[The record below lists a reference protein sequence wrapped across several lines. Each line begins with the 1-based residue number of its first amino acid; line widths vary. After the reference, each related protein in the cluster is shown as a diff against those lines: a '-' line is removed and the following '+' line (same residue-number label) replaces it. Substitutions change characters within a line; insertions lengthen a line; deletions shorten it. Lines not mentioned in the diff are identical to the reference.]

1 MMKPAA
7 DVPLSFAHLGA
18 LEVGPPELFDVL
30 AEAGFASTGIRM
42 RRAAPGSPEYALSD
56 PAARRETKRRIAQS
70 GVEVLYIEL
79 VALARSL
86 DVRELSSMFEAGAD
100 IGATRITASGDDQD
114 PAVVADKL
122 AEVCELARSY
132 GLAVDVEFMPF
143 RAVRTLD
150 DAVRVVSMAGQPN
163 AHILVDALHFYR
175 SNSSLDTL
183 RTLDPK
189 LLGTFQICDAPTAPP
204 ADLANEAR
212 NARLLPGKG
221 GLALDVLMDL
231 LPQALPLGVEI
242 PLAMAWPDLDALGRA
257 KLMVAGTREFL
268 ARRAQRG

>member
-1 MMKPAA
+1 MMTPTA
-7 DVPLSFAHLGA
+7 DVALSFAHLGA
-18 LEVGPPELFDVL
+18 LEVGPPDLFDVL

-70 GVEVLYIEL
+70 GVGVLYIEL
-79 VALARSL
+79 VALSRSL
-86 DVRELSSMFEAGAD
+86 DARELSSMFEAGAD
-100 IGATRITASGDDQD
+100 IGATRITASGDDPD
-114 PAVVADKL
+114 LAVVADKL

-189 LLGTFQICDAPTAPP
+189 LLGTFQICDAPIAPP

-231 LPQALPLGVEI
+231 LPQDLPLGVEI
-242 PLAMAWPDLDALGRA
+242 PLATARPDLDALGRA
-257 KLMVAGTREFL
+257 KLMVAGTRKFL
-268 ARRAQRG
+268 TRRAQRG